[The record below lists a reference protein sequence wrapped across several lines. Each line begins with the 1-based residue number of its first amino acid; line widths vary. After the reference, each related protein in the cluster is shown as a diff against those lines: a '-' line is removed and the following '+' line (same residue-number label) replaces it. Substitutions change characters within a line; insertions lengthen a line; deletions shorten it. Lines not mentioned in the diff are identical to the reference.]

1 MSLTV
6 PGPSNARLDSNVND
20 QGNSGLSL
28 SDLLEQSKRLTTYLA
43 RSDLPQVELGLDQIE
58 SQSRRLLNKQRPE
71 EKGEEARA

>member
-1 MSLTV
+1 MSFTA
-6 PGPSNARLDSNVND
+6 PGPSSGRMDTSND
-20 QGNSGLSL
+20 QGPNGLSL

-43 RSDLPQVELGLDQIE
+43 RSDLPQIELGLDQIE